1 VGVMPYREA
10 YLTRDTLGVGHAA
23 GASGPVSPP
32 PLPTRLYTFCSTFS
46 TPREG
51 PAGTRRDMATGESSK
66 RPRFL
71 WTARQALVQR
81 YCSSAGRGPQGGG
94 RAGPPLNTASHDAA
108 LQRQPSSRCGT
119 LKATQLCNKEA
130 DATCVP
136 AAALAGACGGSRLPP
151 AAALRPA
158 PALAPALTSHQPLTL
173 LHRRTTWLPAGWRR
187 RISGWWKAWEG
198 WAMPKPRGCMQRW
211 PSPSRQ
217 LPTSTSVPTFPTTG
231 CGLSGWPPAA
241 PAAKHAPPPPKP
253 QVTQLTPPPPP
264 ACSHRQPPSGLEGK
278 ECTSCSCSCA
288 SLGAPGPQCRKAGGQ
303 HRWQVAIVAP
313 LAGRADAFVCRLL
326 SAGWR
331 RRMKRL
337 WRRRVG

>member
-1 VGVMPYREA
+1 MPGGDRNTPCGRPYREA

-32 PLPTRLYTFCSTFS
+32 PLPTRRYTFCSTFS

-94 RAGPPLNTASHDAA
+94 KAGPPLTTASHDAA

-158 PALAPALTSHQPLTL
+158 PALARPHQPPATYIAASPHYMAACRMEEAYQRVVEGLGGVGNAKAKGVHVNTCSAG
-173 LHRRTTWLPAGWRR
+173 RRLPGNYLPAR
-187 RISGWWKAWEG
+187 
-198 WAMPKPRGCMQRW
+198 PCPH
-211 PSPSRQ
+211 
-217 LPTSTSVPTFPTTG
+217 FPPQG
-231 CGLSGWPPAA
+231 AA
-241 PAAKHAPPPPKP
+241 
-253 QVTQLTPPPPP
+253 
-264 ACSHRQPPSGLEGK
+264 
-278 ECTSCSCSCA
+278 
-288 SLGAPGPQCRKAGGQ
+288 
-303 HRWQVAIVAP
+303 
-313 LAGRADAFVCRLL
+313 
-326 SAGWR
+326 
-331 RRMKRL
+331 
-337 WRRRVG
+337 